1 LPATAQSCDV
11 GPHPGSKARPGVSQR
26 WGDIFEANRDGDDM
40 QEQYITIIVIIVIVK
55 TTITIRIILILIL
68 IYIYIYTKIHASV
81 YVYVI

>member
-1 LPATAQSCDV
+1 VTLGHILAP
-11 GPHPGSKARPGVSQR
+11 RPDLVSQR

-68 IYIYIYTKIHASV
+68 IYIYIQKYMHLFMCM
-81 YVYVI
+81 